1 MTELPPEL
9 SANVGGGAS
18 QQSVRAFSQRGKT
31 GRGDTSAW
39 TDTPEERKAKEAQ
52 ALLQAA
58 SAQYVMMLPAAGPAG
73 PGGSAVGG
81 ATAAAMDTYNNAA
94 RKKSLMEV
102 HLEAQVGHL
111 GAGAGKLGRA
121 CWLAS
126 LALLCGGL
134 GRRASYRKRLWIVVL
149 SPARSGARCQLC

>member
-9 SANVGGGAS
+9 SASVGGGAS

-58 SAQYVMMLPAAGPAG
+58 SQQYVMMLPAAGTAG

-94 RKKSLMEV
+94 RKKSLMEL
-102 HLEAQVGHL
+102 HLEAQVGDQGL
-111 GAGAGKLGRA
+111 GSRVKP
-121 CWLAS
+121 
-126 LALLCGGL
+126 GGL
-134 GRRASYRKRLWIVVL
+134 LNAV
-149 SPARSGARCQLC
+149 ARWWPL